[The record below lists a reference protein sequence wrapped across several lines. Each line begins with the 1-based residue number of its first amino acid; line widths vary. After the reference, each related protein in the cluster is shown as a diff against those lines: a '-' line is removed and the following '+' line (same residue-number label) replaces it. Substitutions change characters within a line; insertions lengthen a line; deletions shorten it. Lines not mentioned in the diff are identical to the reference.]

1 MRHHD
6 ISQRMDQLP
15 ITRFHRVA
23 ILALCFAFFF
33 ELADLN
39 TFAYAAPA
47 IIGAWHIPV
56 GDVAFITS
64 TSFGGMFLGGTLGGV
79 LAHRMGRKRAF
90 ILSIAIYTVFSL
102 LNAISWDVMSL
113 AVFRFLTGIGL
124 SGMTVIANVYI
135 SEFFPAKTRGKYMS
149 LIFTLGL
156 IGIPATAWVA
166 RYLIPVAPWGWRL
179 IFVWGSFGLLAIP
192 FALRL
197 MESPRWLLSQGRV
210 AEALKIVEKLEKA
223 AGIVSPA
230 VSSIGSSA
238 GSLNGASVAAGVAGA
253 AASEPRFSYR
263 QLFDAEHRKRTIGL
277 SLVWVFQT
285 LGFYGFVS
293 WVPTLLVQH
302 GFTITK
308 SLEYSSLIA
317 ICNPVGAWFGTFLIE
332 RFERK
337 WLVAVDALVIAAAG
351 VAYGLSSTAVL
362 IVVFGA
368 LVTIAIQLM
377 NATLYIYT
385 PESYPTHMR
394 SAGAGLCYG
403 LGRLTNVV
411 GPFIV
416 SALYLHAGYM
426 SVFAYIAACWVVVGA
441 VVAAIGPKTTGR
453 ALEQVDFSQP
463 MDSTRSTHYVG

>member
-1 MRHHD
+1 MND
-6 ISQRMDQLP
+6 ISQRMDRLP
-15 ITRFHRVA
+15 ITSFHRVA
-23 ILALCFAFFF
+23 IFALCFAYFF

-56 GDVAFITS
+56 SDVALITA
-64 TSFGGMFLGGTLGGV
+64 TSFGGMFIGGTGGGV
-79 LAHRMGRKRAF
+79 LAHRLGRKHAF
-90 ILSIAIYTVFSL
+90 ILSIAIYTIFSL
-102 LNAISWDVMSL
+102 LNALSWNVMSL

-124 SGMTVIANVYI
+124 SGMTVIANVYV
-135 SEFFPAKTRGKYMS
+135 SEFFPARLRGKYMS

-166 RYLIPVAPWGWRL
+166 RFLIPVAPWGWRL

-197 MESPRWLLSQGRV
+197 MESPRWLLGQGRLD
-210 AEALKIVEKLEKA
+210 EAMRSLEKLERA
-223 AGIVSPA
+223 AGMKPPGA
-230 VSSIGSSA
+230 VA
-238 GSLNGASVAAGVAGA
+238 PLTMAP
-253 AASEPRFSYR
+253 EPKFSYG
-263 QLFDAEHRKRTIGL
+263 QLFDLEYRRRTVGL
-277 SLVWVFQT
+277 SLAWIFQT

-317 ICNPVGAWFGTFLIE
+317 ICNPLGAWLATFLIE

-337 WLVAVDALVIAAAG
+337 WIVAVDAVVIAIAG
-351 VAYGLSSTAVL
+351 VAYGLAPSAGF

-368 LVTIAIQLM
+368 LVIITIQLM

-385 PESYPTHMR
+385 PESYPTHLR

-403 LGRLTNVV
+403 LGRLTNVI
-411 GPFIV
+411 GPFIISFLYV
-416 SALYLHAGYM
+416 SVGYM
-426 SVFAYIAACWVVVGA
+426 SVFAYISACWLVVA
-441 VVAAIGPKTTGR
+441 VIVAAIGPRTTGR
-453 ALEQVDFSQP
+453 SLEQVDTSNP
-463 MDSTRSTHYVG
+463 TNETRNPNYVR